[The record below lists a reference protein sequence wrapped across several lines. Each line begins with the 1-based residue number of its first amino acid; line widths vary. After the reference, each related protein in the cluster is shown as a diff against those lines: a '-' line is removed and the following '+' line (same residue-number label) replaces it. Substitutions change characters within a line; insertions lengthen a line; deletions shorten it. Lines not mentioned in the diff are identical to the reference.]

1 MCEHAHILFV
11 PGHKDIAGNELAD
24 KHAKH
29 AAGGTDPQDESV
41 AFRAAKTAI
50 LKEICDQRTKHH
62 LGSKFTTV

>member
-29 AAGGTDPQDESV
+29 GAGGTDPQDESV
-41 AFRAAKTAI
+41 PFSAAKRYVTNRQSI
-50 LKEICDQRTKHH
+50 TWGR
-62 LGSKFTTV
+62 SSTTV